1 MNHYEIRPEGDSAL
15 LIVFGTEISRD
26 TNRLVSAAAR
36 RVREQGIR
44 GVVDMIPAFVSLL
57 VCYDPRVISCGALR
71 ARLETILQTEA
82 ETRETAGRVFEI
94 PVCYGGEFGPDLP
107 FIASHAGLTE
117 REVVDIH
124 TSRDYLVYM
133 LGFLPGFCY
142 LGGLDE
148 RIHTP
153 RLETPRLKIPSGSVG
168 IGGSQT
174 GIYPMESPGG
184 WRLMGKTPVRTWDPD
199 RDVPILMQA
208 GDSIRFVE
216 ITAAEF
222 RWISEAVEKNEY
234 RVTVREGG
242 A

>member
-15 LIVFGTEISRD
+15 LIVFGTEISVEL
-26 TNRLVSAAAR
+26 NRRVSSAAR
-36 RVREQGIR
+36 RIREQEIK
-44 GVVDMIPAFVSLL
+44 GVTDMIPAFVSLL
-57 VCYDPRVISCGALR
+57 VCYDPLVISGKALR
-71 ARLETILQTEA
+71 ARLETVLQEKTEA
-82 ETRETAGRVFEI
+82 RETARRVFEI
-94 PVCYGGEFGPDLP
+94 PVCYGGEYGPDLAA
-107 FIASHAGLTE
+107 IAIHAGLTE

-153 RLETPRLKIPSGSVG
+153 RLETPRLKIPAGSVG

-174 GIYPMESPGG
+174 GIYPLESPGG
-184 WRLMGKTPVRTWDPD
+184 WQLMGKTPVKTYDPD
-199 RDVPILMQA
+199 REVPILLQA
-208 GDSIRFVE
+208 GDYIRFVE
-216 ITAAEF
+216 ISEAEF
-222 RWISEAVEKNEY
+222 RRISDAVEKNEY

>member
-71 ARLETILQTEA
+71 ARLETILQAEA

-107 FIASHAGLTE
+107 DIASHAGLTE

-174 GIYPMESPGG
+174 GIYPLESPGG
-184 WRLMGKTPVRTWDPD
+184 WRLLGKTPVRTWDPD

-222 RWISEAVEKNEY
+222 RRISEAVEKNEY

>member
-71 ARLETILQTEA
+71 ARLETILQAEA

-107 FIASHAGLTE
+107 FIASHAGLTK

-174 GIYPMESPGG
+174 GIYPLESPGG
-184 WRLMGKTPVRTWDPD
+184 WRLLGKTPVRTWDPD

-222 RWISEAVEKNEY
+222 RRISEAVEKNEY

>member
-1 MNHYEIRPEGDSAL
+1 MNHYQIRPEGDSAL
-15 LIVFGTEISRD
+15 LIVFGSEVSED
-26 TNRLVSAAAR
+26 TNRLISSAAR
-36 RVREQGIR
+36 RIREQEIP

-57 VCYDPRVISCGALR
+57 VCYDPLTVSCDSLR
-71 ARLETILQTEA
+71 ARLDRLLQMKTEA
-82 ETRETAGRVFEI
+82 RETARRVFEI
-94 PVCYGGEFGPDLP
+94 PVCYGGEYGPDLAD
-107 FIASHAGLTE
+107 IASHAGLTE
-117 REVVDIH
+117 REVIDIH

-153 RLETPRLKIPSGSVG
+153 RLDTPRLRIPSGSVG

-174 GIYPMESPGG
+174 GIYPLESPGG
-184 WRLMGKTPVRTWDPD
+184 WRLMGKTPVRTYDPD
-199 RDVPILMQA
+199 REVPILMQA
-208 GDSIRFVE
+208 GDRIRFVE
-216 ITAAEF
+216 IGGAEF
-222 RWISEAVEKNEY
+222 RRISEAVDRNEY

>member
-44 GVVDMIPAFVSLL
+44 GVVDVIPAFVSLL

-71 ARLETILQTEA
+71 ARLETILQAEA

-174 GIYPMESPGG
+174 GIYPLESPGG

-222 RWISEAVEKNEY
+222 RRISEAVEKNEY

>member
-1 MNHYEIRPEGDSAL
+1 MNQYEIRPEGDSAL

-71 ARLETILQTEA
+71 ARLETILQAEA

-153 RLETPRLKIPSGSVG
+153 RLETPRLKIPAGSVG

-174 GIYPMESPGG
+174 GIYPLESPGG

-222 RWISEAVEKNEY
+222 RRISEAVEKNEY

>member
-1 MNHYEIRPEGDSAL
+1 MNQYEIRPEGDSAL

-71 ARLETILQTEA
+71 ARLETILQAEA

-174 GIYPMESPGG
+174 GIYPLESPGG
-184 WRLMGKTPVRTWDPD
+184 WRLLGKTPVRTWDPD

-222 RWISEAVEKNEY
+222 RRISEAVEKNEY

>member
-1 MNHYEIRPEGDSAL
+1 MNDFRFYTEGDSAL
-15 LIVFGTEISRD
+15 LIVFGSEVSEE
-26 TNRLVSAAAR
+26 TNRLVASAAR
-36 RVREQGIR
+36 RIR
-44 GVVDMIPAFVSLL
+44 AQEIPGVTDMIPAFVSLL
-57 VCYDPRVISCGALR
+57 VCYDPLVVSYDALR
-71 ARLETILQTEA
+71 IRLETVMETETEA
-82 ETRETAGRVFEI
+82 KETTRRVFEI
-94 PVCYGGEFGPDLP
+94 PVCYGGEYGPDLAD
-107 FIASHAGLTE
+107 IASHAGLTE
-117 REVVDIH
+117 REVIDIH

-153 RLETPRLKIPSGSVG
+153 RLEMPRLKIPSGSVG

-184 WRLMGKTPVRTWDPD
+184 WRLMGKTPVRTYDPD
-199 RDVPILMQA
+199 REIPILLQA
-208 GDSIRFVE
+208 GDRIRFVE
-216 ITAAEF
+216 IDEAEF
-222 RWISEAVEKNEY
+222 LRISKAVEKNEY